1 MLEGKAKS
9 KVKALAFGV
18 ASIAIRHTAVHRDT
32 EQIAATDNDV
42 IAG

>member
-9 KVKALAFGV
+9 NSTPTFGV
-18 ASIAIRHTAVHRDT
+18 ASIAIRHTAVHSDIDRV
-32 EQIAATDNDV
+32 AATDNDV